1 MVALLSQCFDQGSNS
16 SSNDNNTNNNN
27 NNNNNNNSN
36 NSNDLKIPEVS
47 PVRNVS
53 DQNVPTGN
61 IPTGQDILQQQFKE
75 LKDYT
80 RHLEQEVEEYR
91 KYIEERF
98 NNINNQQF
106 NVLEGFSNSNSSGS
120 NESKDMNDIIVYLMT
135 CIFVLL
141 LVDYIFKMGKNSY

>member
-16 SSNDNNTNNNN
+16 SSNDIV
-27 NNNNNNNSN
+27 SN
-36 NSNDLKIPEVS
+36 NDIASNSSTELKIPEVS
-47 PVRNVS
+47 PVKNVS
-53 DQNVPTGN
+53 DQNIPTGN
-61 IPTGQDILQQQFKE
+61 IPTGKDILDQQFKE

-80 RHLEQEVEEYR
+80 KHLEKEVEEYK

-106 NVLEGFSNSNSSGS
+106 NVLEGFSNDN
-120 NESKDMNDIIVYLMT
+120 NSKDINDIIVYLMT

>member
-16 SSNDNNTNNNN
+16 SSNDNNRN

-106 NVLEGFSNSNSSGS
+106 NVLEGFSNNNSSGS
-120 NESKDMNDIIVYLMT
+120 SSSKDMNDIIVYLMT

>member
-1 MVALLSQCFDQGSNS
+1 MVALLSQCFDQNSNS
-16 SSNDNNTNNNN
+16 CSNDNNTINNNV
-27 NNNNNNNSN
+27 
-36 NSNDLKIPEVS
+36 DLKIPEAS
-47 PVRNVS
+47 PVKNVS
-53 DQNVPTGN
+53 DQNVPTKTME
-61 IPTGQDILQQQFKE
+61 TGQNILEQQFKE

-80 RHLEQEVEEYR
+80 RHLEKEVEEYR

-106 NVLEGFSNSNSSGS
+106 NVLEGFSNNNNNC

>member
-1 MVALLSQCFDQGSNS
+1 MIITISII
-16 SSNDNNTNNNN
+16 TIIIIII
-27 NNNNNNNSN
+27 SN
-36 NSNDLKIPEVS
+36 NSKSFLKLSKKLFIDL
-47 PVRNVS
+47 
-53 DQNVPTGN
+53 NVPTGN

-106 NVLEGFSNSNSSGS
+106 NVL
-120 NESKDMNDIIVYLMT
+120 
-135 CIFVLL
+135 
-141 LVDYIFKMGKNSY
+141 SYGN

>member
-1 MVALLSQCFDQGSNS
+1 MVALLSQCFDENSNS
-16 SSNDNNTNNNN
+16 SSNDNN
-27 NNNNNNNSN
+27 S
-36 NSNDLKIPEVS
+36 DLKIPEAS
-47 PVRNVS
+47 PVKNIS
-53 DQNVPTGN
+53 DQNVPTKT
-61 IPTGQDILQQQFKE
+61 IETGQNILEEQFKE

-80 RHLEQEVEEYR
+80 RHLEKEVEEYR

-106 NVLEGFSNSNSSGS
+106 NVLEGFSNNNSNNNS

-141 LVDYIFKMGKNSY
+141 LVDYIFKMGQNSY

>member
-27 NNNNNNNSN
+27 NNDNNN

-106 NVLEGFSNSNSSGS
+106 NVLEGFSNDSNS

>member
-1 MVALLSQCFDQGSNS
+1 MVALLSQCFDQNSNS
-16 SSNDNNTNNNN
+16 CSNDNNTINNNV
-27 NNNNNNNSN
+27 
-36 NSNDLKIPEVS
+36 DLKIPEAS
-47 PVRNVS
+47 PVKNVS
-53 DQNVPTGN
+53 DQNVPTKTME
-61 IPTGQDILQQQFKE
+61 TGQNILEQQFKE

-80 RHLEQEVEEYR
+80 RHLEKEVEEYR

-106 NVLEGFSNSNSSGS
+106 NVLEGFSNNNNGS

>member
-16 SSNDNNTNNNN
+16 SSNNNTNSNT
-27 NNNNNNNSN
+27 NSN
-36 NSNDLKIPEVS
+36 NDLKIPEVS

-53 DQNVPTGN
+53 DQNVPTKTIETGPN
-61 IPTGQDILQQQFKE
+61 ILEQQFKE
-75 LKDYT
+75 LKEYT
-80 RHLEQEVEEYR
+80 RHLEKEVEEYR

-106 NVLEGFSNSNSSGS
+106 NVLEGFSNDNSN
-120 NESKDMNDIIVYLMT
+120 NSKDINDILVYLMT

>member
-1 MVALLSQCFDQGSNS
+1 MVALLSQCFDQNSNGP
-16 SSNDNNTNNNN
+16 SNDNNNNV
-27 NNNNNNNSN
+27 
-36 NSNDLKIPEVS
+36 DLKISEAS
-47 PVRNVS
+47 PIKNIS
-53 DQNVPTGN
+53 DKN
-61 IPTGQDILQQQFKE
+61 IPTKTIETGQNILEQQFKE

-80 RHLEQEVEEYR
+80 RHLEKEVEEYR
-91 KYIEERF
+91 KYIEERY

-106 NVLEGFSNSNSSGS
+106 NVLEGFSNNNS

>member
-16 SSNDNNTNNNN
+16 SSNDNN
-27 NNNNNNNSN
+27 SN

-53 DQNVPTGN
+53 GQNVPTGN
-61 IPTGQDILQQQFKE
+61 IPTGQNILEQQFKE

-106 NVLEGFSNSNSSGS
+106 NVLEGFSNNNNNC

>member
-27 NNNNNNNSN
+27 NN

-120 NESKDMNDIIVYLMT
+120 SESKDMNDIIVYLMT

>member
-1 MVALLSQCFDQGSNS
+1 MVALLSQCFDQNSNS
-16 SSNDNNTNNNN
+16 CSNDNNTINNNV
-27 NNNNNNNSN
+27 
-36 NSNDLKIPEVS
+36 DLKIPEAS
-47 PVRNVS
+47 PVKNVS
-53 DQNVPTGN
+53 DQN
-61 IPTGQDILQQQFKE
+61 IPTKTMETGQNILEQQFKE

-80 RHLEQEVEEYR
+80 RHLEKEVEEYR

-106 NVLEGFSNSNSSGS
+106 NVLEGFSNNNNNNC

>member
-1 MVALLSQCFDQGSNS
+1 MVALLSQCFDQCSNS
-16 SSNDNNTNNNN
+16 SSDNNNN
-27 NNNNNNNSN
+27 NNNINNNN
-36 NSNDLKIPEVS
+36 NDLKIPEVS

-75 LKDYT
+75 LKEYT
-80 RHLEQEVEEYR
+80 RHLEKEVEEYR